1 VGLLMGRIHGSL
13 LICRSGSHASFVRG
27 NDVEESLPWHRLE
40 TRHATEAFLRRFKPA
55 CRATTSDKYIY
66 DIDCDADEIK
76 SWFDEVAYST
86 AELLRTAA
94 TVAEQSGDLGQA
106 ERLYMRLVSVLE
118 TKIGRE
124 SMEVADVMLSL
135 AELSYKA
142 GRVDEGTRYYEKMQ
156 QILKHRSNSG
166 H

>member
-1 VGLLMGRIHGSL
+1 MGRIHGSL

-27 NDVEESLPWHRLE
+27 GHGEESLPWHRLE
-40 TRHATEAFLRRFKPA
+40 TKYATEAFLRRFKPA

-66 DIDCDADEIK
+66 EIDCDADEIRG
-76 SWFDEVAYST
+76 WFDEVAYST

-94 TVAEQSGDLGQA
+94 CVAEQSGDLGQA

-142 GRVDEGTRYYEKMQ
+142 GKVDDGTRYYEKMQ
-156 QILKHRSNSG
+156 QILKERNNSS